1 MSFEANWIDENTKLL
16 ASALLSLENED
27 EVYRLLDD
35 LCTIAEIKAISQRIH
50 VAQLLDAEVTYNI
63 ITQQT
68 GASTAT
74 ISRVKR
80 CLNYGANGY
89 RTILDKLK
97 KNILF
102 DTVKKEFNHEK

>member
-1 MSFEANWIDENTKLL
+1 MKFTAGWMDHNTELL
-16 ASALLSLENED
+16 VKAFLSLENED
-27 EVYRLLDD
+27 EANRFLDD

-50 VAQLLDAEVTYNI
+50 VAQLLDKDTTYSI
-63 ITQQT
+63 IARET

-89 RTILDKLK
+89 RAMLDKM
-97 KNILF
+97 
-102 DTVKKEFNHEK
+102 KKESDHGK